1 MNIARLLKIIPFR
14 NTRIEQNPITLH
26 RPILEVQAEEV
37 PVEVPVEVRG
47 EEVQPEDL
55 GK

>member
-1 MNIARLLKIIPFR
+1 MNIAQLLKIIPFR

-26 RPILEVQAEEV
+26 RPILEVQAEEI
-37 PVEVPVEVRG
+37 PVEVRG